1 MVDCPEVA
9 QGQAGRS
16 AGARHGVS
24 ASLIPG
30 YNSAAVCPEPGTAY
44 ARAPEREL
52 AGSRWSVIGQAAEA
66 ILHCLGEDL
75 QHPVGVLGACCSGDI
90 QVSRFSGCMPVR
102 LHAAGCK
109 GCRHKAYMPA
119 IVRPSELPGQSH
131 SQHAC

>member
-30 YNSAAVCPEPGTAY
+30 YNSAAVCPEPGTSY

-75 QHPVGVLGACCSGDI
+75 QHPVGVLGPA
-90 QVSRFSGCMPVR
+90 
-102 LHAAGCK
+102 AAGHP
-109 GCRHKAYMPA
+109 GVEVQWMHA
-119 IVRPSELPGQSH
+119 SEAACSRVQGLQAQGV
-131 SQHAC
+131 HACHCQAVRAAGP